1 MFYIYEFVFLIFII
15 FSPIIFL
22 LRIISGK
29 EDPKRFLEK
38 FCLYYKYKNTN
49 KTIWLHGASI
59 GEITS
64 VIPIVE
70 ALEKNKKIKKI
81 LLTSSTASS
90 ASIIKKY
97 KFKKTTHVFFPIDT
111 NYFANRFIGYW
122 KPQIALFIDS
132 EIWPNMFK
140 NLNKNKVPIILLN
153 GRITKKSFLRWRK
166 FPKFSK
172 KIFGKIS
179 LAMPQNT
186 ETIKYLKILGAK
198 KIKIAGNLKY
208 FGKSRKIIDGNTKKL
223 FKNRLIFCAA
233 STHYNEE
240 LFIGKIHK
248 ELKLTHKKLLTI
260 LIPRHANRSKS
271 ITGELEN
278 IDLKIITKSSKKK
291 ISKNTDIYI
300 VDTYGETSKF
310 YGLSNITFLGGSMVP
325 HGGQNPLEPARMGS
339 YILHGPNIQNFKEVY
354 NMLSKLNVSSKVDN
368 INNMKKNIIRKIK
381 YKQPR
386 KASQKLNFIGNEIL
400 KKNLIEINKY
410 FNESK

>member
-1 MFYIYEFVFLIFII
+1 MFYIYELILLIFII

-38 FCLYYKYKNTN
+38 FCLYYNNHNIN
-49 KTIWLHGASI
+49 KTVWLHGASI

-90 ASIIKKY
+90 ASVIKKY

-111 NYFANRFIGYW
+111 NYLTNRFIRYW

-140 NLNKNKVPIILLN
+140 NLNKNNIPIILIN

-166 FPKFSK
+166 FPNFSK

-179 LAMPQNT
+179 LAMPQNS
-186 ETIKYLKILGAK
+186 ETTKYLKILGAK

-208 FGKSRKIIDGNTKKL
+208 FGKSKKIIDKNSKKL
-223 FKNRLIFCAA
+223 FKNKLIFCAA

-240 LFIGKIHK
+240 LFIGKLHK
-248 ELKLTHKKLLTI
+248 ELKLKYNNLLTI
-260 LIPRHANRSKS
+260 LIPRHANRSQS
-271 ITGELEN
+271 ITNELEN
-278 IDLKIITKSSKKK
+278 IDLKTITKSSKKK

-300 VDTYGETSKF
+300 VDTYGDTSKF
-310 YGLSNITFLGGSMVP
+310 YGLSNITFLGGSIVS

-339 YILHGPNIQNFKEVY
+339 YILHGPNIQNFKEIY
-354 NMLSKLNVSSKVDN
+354 IMLSKLNVSSKVNN
-368 INNMKKNIIRKIK
+368 IKNMKKNIIRKIK
-381 YKQPR
+381 YKQPLKVR
-386 KASQKLNFIGNEIL
+386 KKLNFMGNEIL
-400 KKNLIEINKY
+400 KKNLNEINKY
-410 FNESK
+410 F

>member
-1 MFYIYEFVFLIFII
+1 MFYIYDFIFLIFII

-38 FCLYYKYKNTN
+38 LCLYSSYQNIN
-49 KTIWLHGASI
+49 KTVWFHGASI

-64 VIPIVE
+64 IIPIVE

-81 LLTSSTASS
+81 LLTSSTTSS
-90 ASIIKKY
+90 ASVINKY

-111 NYFANRFIGYW
+111 NYLTNRFIKYW

-140 NLNKNKVPIILLN
+140 NLNKNKIPIILLN
-153 GRITKKSFLRWRK
+153 GRITKKSFLRWKR
-166 FPKFSK
+166 FPHFSK
-172 KIFGKIS
+172 EIFSKIS
-179 LAMPQNT
+179 MALPSNT
-186 ETIKYLKILGAK
+186 ETMKYLKILGVK

-208 FGKSRKIIDGNTKKL
+208 FGMSKKIIDKNTKKL

-248 ELKLTHKKLLTI
+248 ELKLKYNNLLTI
-260 LIPRHANRSKS
+260 LIPRHANRTKS
-271 ITGELEN
+271 ITNELKN
-278 IDLKIITKSSKKK
+278 IDLEITTKSSKKK

-310 YGLSNITFLGGSMVP
+310 YGLSNITFVGGSMIS

-339 YILHGPNIQNFKEVY
+339 FILHGPNIQNFKEIY
-354 NMLSKLNVSSKVDN
+354 IMLSKLNISSRVKN
-368 INNMKKNIIRKIK
+368 INNMKKNIISKIK
-381 YKQPR
+381 YKQPQ
-386 KASQKLNFIGNEIL
+386 KVYQKLNFMGNEIL
-400 KKNLIEINKY
+400 KKNLKEIYKY
-410 FNESK
+410 F